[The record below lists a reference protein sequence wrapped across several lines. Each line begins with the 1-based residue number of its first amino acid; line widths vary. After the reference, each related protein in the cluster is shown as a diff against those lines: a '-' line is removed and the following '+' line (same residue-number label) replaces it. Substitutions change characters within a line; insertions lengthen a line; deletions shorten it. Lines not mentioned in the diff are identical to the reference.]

1 MDFAKTKANKTGKR
15 HVFPT
20 TVRTWY
26 PKVRHEPSRCLA
38 TRKVSL
44 NMLGKTNMAGHSCKQ
59 CILSRVESEAR
70 VHWHARKPQVAKWH
84 STTFKLKLRDAGLP
98 VPARERERR
107 RGARI

>member
-1 MDFAKTKANKTGKR
+1 MFSPPRSGHGIRKSGTNRAG
-15 HVFPT
+15 V
-20 TVRTWY
+20 W
-26 PKVRHEPSRCLA
+26 LA
-38 TRKVSL
+38 SAIRL
-44 NMLGKTNMAGHSCKQ
+44 NMLGKINMAGHSCKQ

>member
-1 MDFAKTKANKTGKR
+1 M
-15 HVFPT
+15 FPDHGPDM
-20 TVRTWY
+20 VSESPART
-26 PKVRHEPSRCLA
+26 EPVSGWPWPSV
-38 TRKVSL
+38 TVSL
-44 NMLGKTNMAGHSCKQ
+44 NMLGKINMAGHSRKQ

-84 STTFKLKLRDAGLP
+84 TTTFKLKLRDAGLP